1 MSVKNLIF
9 AAAGQVGG
17 GYQISRSLR
26 FNSADSAYLSRT
38 PASAGDRKTWTW
50 SGWVK
55 RSELSTARRQILFAS
70 AGSDNNTV
78 FGFGFEANTD
88 QFFITLFNTSA
99 ATSTARLLRDPSAW
113 YHIVLVLDTTQ
124 ATQANRAKVYV
135 NNEGP
140 YTISLFSQNTDYGI
154 NNNSDHRIGED
165 TTGYTGRQFGG
176 YLADINFVDGSALTP
191 SSFGETNETTGVWS
205 PIAYA
210 GSYGTNGFYLNFSDN
225 TSTTTLGEDQAGS
238 NDWTLNNLATS
249 DSMLD
254 TPSNNFAVMNPL
266 STTQPFTF
274 LEGNLRVYG
283 STSIDDAMVQATI
296 GMRTGKWY
304 WETLYTDSSNTGARA
319 GISADNTYDAALYY
333 VGETTKS
340 YGINFV
346 DGNKFNNASNSSYGS
361 AFTQNSIL
369 MTAYDADNGKLWWG
383 IDGIWYASGDPATG
397 TNAAFTS
404 IPENDYFPTISDS
417 SLSNDA
423 DSFWLNF
430 GQDSTFAG
438 NKPIGI
444 ATDSS
449 GVANFQYT
457 PPSGFK
463 ALVTTNLPEPTVVQ
477 GDDYF
482 NTVLY
487 DGTGAEQAVAGVGF
501 QPDFVWTKLR
511 SQAGSHF
518 LADVIRGGT
527 AVLKSD
533 LTDAEVTRSNH
544 IQSFD
549 TDGFTLGADGTS
561 NLDGTTNVAWNWKAN
576 GAGVSN
582 TDGTNIT
589 TTVSVDQTA
598 GISVLTY
605 TGDGNGSSSSIGH
618 GLGVVPAMVIIKSRS
633 DARSW
638 VVKHKNL
645 SSGNILFLES
655 TAAQF
660 TAAGNNS
667 GGIAD
672 LSSSTVVSF
681 VTGAIT
687 TNNVNANTENYVA
700 YCFAEVEG
708 FSKFSSYTG
717 NGSADGSFI
726 FTGFKVAWVI
736 IKRTDNLSEWAMY
749 DLRRPGF
756 NPNYQLRANAS
767 DAENSNSA
775 VFIDLVSN
783 GFKIR
788 TSDAAQNAS
797 GGTYIYAAF
806 AENPFKYSLAR

>member
-1 MSVKNLIF
+1 MADLISMLA
-9 AAAGQVGG
+9 AAAGTSAGG
-17 GYQISRSLR
+17 GEYQISRSLR

-38 PASAGDRKTWTW
+38 FSAPTAGTKWTW
-50 SGWVK
+50 SSWVK
-55 RSELSTARRQILFAS
+55 RSALYATKNEQ
-70 AGSDNNTV
+70 
-78 FGFGFEANTD
+78 
-88 QFFITLFNTSA
+88 TLFGTQGAGAQGAITFSDSSDFIQFKYSGA
-99 ATSTARLLRDPSAW
+99 FRRSGPVSFRDVSAW
-113 YHIVLVLDTTQ
+113 YHIVVSIDTTDATESNRAKLYVNGIQQTWTTSTSITQNDTTQ
-124 ATQANRAKVYV
+124 IN
-135 NNEGP
+135 
-140 YTISLFSQNTDYGI
+140 QNVVHNIGS
-154 NNNSDHRIGED
+154 NSGASSSEYSNI
-165 TTGYTGRQFGG
+165 
-176 YLADINFVDGSALTP
+176 YLAETYFIDGSALTP

-487 DGTGAEQAVAGVGF
+487 EGTGSSLGVTGVGF
-501 QPDFVWTKLR
+501 QPDWVWIKERSGAADHGLYDAVRGVTKQLE
-511 SQAGSHF
+511 SNTQSDETTEATG
-518 LADVIRGGT
+518 LT
-527 AVLKSD
+527 A
-533 LTDAEVTRSNH
+533 
-544 IQSFD
+544 FG
-549 TDGFTLGADGTS
+549 TDGFTVGALAQLNTIADTY
-561 NLDGTTNVAWNWKAN
+561 VAWNWKAD

-582 TDGTNIT
+582 GDGTIT
-589 TTVSVDQTA
+589 STVSANTTA
-598 GISVLTY
+598 KISIVTY
-605 TGDGNGSSSSIGH
+605 TGNVTAGATVGH
-618 GLGVVPAMVIIKSRS
+618 GLGVAPKMIILK
-633 DARSW
+633 ARTTGPTNWFVYHAS
-638 VVKHKNL
+638 V
-645 SSGNILFLES
+645 GNTEALFLNLTNAS
-655 TAAQF
+655 FA
-660 TAAGNNS
+660 
-667 GGIAD
+667 
-672 LSSSTVVSF
+672 SSTYWNDTSPTSSVFSL
-681 VTGAIT
+681 G
-687 TNNVNANTENYVA
+687 TNVATNGGTLVA

-708 FSKFSSYTG
+708 FSKFGSYTG
-717 NGSADGSFI
+717 NGLPDGPFVY
-726 FTGFKVAWVI
+726 TGF
-736 IKRTDNLSEWAMY
+736 
-749 DLRRPGF
+749 RPAFVMVKSSSAGGNWLMQNNKTLGY
-756 NPNYQLRANAS
+756 NP
-767 DAENSNSA
+767 SNSELYA
-775 VFIDLVSN
+775 NLPNDETTADRADLLSN
-783 GFKIR
+783 GFKPRIN
-788 TSDAAQNAS
+788 SAENNGS
-797 GGTYIYAAF
+797 GVTYIYMAF

>member
-1 MSVKNLIF
+1 MSDLITMMS

-17 GYQISRSLR
+17 EYQISRSLR

-38 PASAGDRKTWTW
+38 PASAGNRKTWTW

-55 RSELSTARRQILFAS
+55 RSQIGEYQYFFSAYTAATDAGFFGCLFADPS
-70 AGSDNNTV
+70 NTIQLIGWSSTWRATTQV
-78 FGFGFEANTD
+78 F
-88 QFFITLFNTSA
+88 
-99 ATSTARLLRDPSAW
+99 RDASAW
-113 YHIVLVLDTTQ
+113 YHIVVAVDTTQ
-124 ATQANRAKVYV
+124 ATPNNRVRLYINGSEVTAFSVTNNPDLNADLGV
-135 NNEGP
+135 NGNWAH
-140 YTISLFSQNTDYGI
+140 TISSNTLTP
-154 NNNSDHRIGED
+154 NQFFN
-165 TTGYTGRQFGG
+165 GYMTE
-176 YLADINFVDGSALTP
+176 INFIDGQALTP
-191 SSFGETNETTGVWS
+191 SSFGETNATTGVWS

-225 TSTTTLGEDQAGS
+225 SGVTSTTLGKDQAGS

-463 ALVTTNLPEPTVVQ
+463 ALVTTNLPE
-477 GDDYF
+477 
-482 NTVLY
+482 
-487 DGTGAEQAVAGVGF
+487 GT
-501 QPDFVWTKLR
+501 
-511 SQAGSHF
+511 
-518 LADVIRGGT
+518 
-527 AVLKSD
+527 
-533 LTDAEVTRSNH
+533 
-544 IQSFD
+544 
-549 TDGFTLGADGTS
+549 
-561 NLDGTTNVAWNWKAN
+561 
-576 GAGVSN
+576 
-582 TDGTNIT
+582 IT
-589 TTVSVDQTA
+589 T
-598 GISVLTY
+598 
-605 TGDGNGSSSSIGH
+605 
-618 GLGVVPAMVIIKSRS
+618 
-633 DARSW
+633 
-638 VVKHKNL
+638 
-645 SSGNILFLES
+645 SGTF
-655 TAAQF
+655 
-660 TAAGNNS
+660 
-667 GGIAD
+667 
-672 LSSSTVVSF
+672 
-681 VTGAIT
+681 
-687 TNNVNANTENYVA
+687 
-700 YCFAEVEG
+700 
-708 FSKFSSYTG
+708 TG
-717 NGSADGSFI
+717 NGSTDGPFVYLNGVPTAMTIDGNAVTFGTHADKLAN
-726 FTGFKVAWVI
+726 GFKVRSSSA
-736 IKRTDNLSEWAMY
+736 TYN
-749 DLRRPGF
+749 
-756 NPNYQLRANAS
+756 ANATS
-767 DAENSNSA
+767 MPYTISTTGAKFKFANAQSN
-775 VFIDLVSN
+775 
-783 GFKIR
+783 
-788 TSDAAQNAS
+788 
-797 GGTYIYAAF
+797 
-806 AENPFKYSLAR
+806 P

>member
-1 MSVKNLIF
+1 MSDLITMMS
-9 AAAGQVGG
+9 AAAGQVTGG
-17 GYQISRSLR
+17 EYQISRSLR

-38 PASAGDRKTWTW
+38 PASDTSSNKKGTF

-55 RSELSTARRQILFAS
+55 VSANSGTNGGTFLGAADNYHYGQFLNQTFYFGNETSFINTAA
-70 AGSDNNTV
+70 V
-78 FGFGFEANTD
+78 F
-88 QFFITLFNTSA
+88 
-99 ATSTARLLRDPSAW
+99 RDFSAW
-113 YHIVLVLDTTQ
+113 YHVLFVFDTTLATDNDRMQIWVNGVRQ
-124 ATQANRAKVYV
+124 AVGSFNTQ
-135 NNEGP
+135 P
-140 YTISLFSQNTDYGI
+140 SLDSSFVFLNTAQAYY
-154 NNNSDHRIGED
+154 IGRRPLGND
-165 TTGYTGRQFGG
+165 FNGYMTE
-176 YLADINFVDGSALTP
+176 INFIDGQALTP

-205 PIAYA
+205 PIRYA

-274 LEGNLRVYG
+274 REGNLRVYG

-477 GDDYF
+477 GNKYF

-487 DGTGAEQAVAGVGF
+487 TGNTPSTNAITGVGF
-501 QPDFVWTKLR
+501 APDWVWVKSITVAEPSNLVDRVRGDNLR
-511 SQAGSHF
+511 
-518 LADVIRGGT
+518 
-527 AVLKSD
+527 LKSST
-533 LTDAEVTRSNH
+533 TDAESAATFALNS
-544 IQSFD
+544 
-549 TDGFTLGADGTS
+549 DGFTVGANSES
-561 NLDGTTNVAWNWKAN
+561 NTGSMVAWNWKAN
-576 GAGVSN
+576 GAGASN
-582 TDGTNIT
+582 EDGTVAGT
-589 TTVSVDQTA
+589 VTVSANTTA
-598 GISVLTY
+598 GISIVTW
-605 TGDGNGSSSSIGH
+605 TNPASGTPTIGH
-618 GLGVVPAMVIIKSRS
+618 GLVVAPSFII
-633 DARSW
+633 
-638 VVKHKNL
+638 VKDRTFAYNWDVGCDSIGWANRLNL
-645 SSGNILFLES
+645 NTTGATSSGFWNS
-655 TAAQF
+655 TAPTASVF
-660 TAAGNNS
+660 TYAASGGNS
-667 GGIAD
+667 GD
-672 LSSSTVVSF
+672 SM
-681 VTGAIT
+681 
-687 TNNVNANTENYVA
+687 VA

-708 FSKFSSYTG
+708 FSKFGSYTG
-717 NGSADGSFI
+717 NGLADGPFVY
-726 FTGFKVAWVI
+726 TGFRPAFLMVKRSSSGAGTANWVVLDTSRDI
-736 IKRTDNLSEWAMY
+736 YNLAGQALM
-749 DLRRPGF
+749 
-756 NPNYQLRANAS
+756 PNLPDVEYTPAS
-767 DAENSNSA
+767 SGYPMD
-775 VFIDLVSN
+775 ILSN
-783 GFKIR
+783 GFKQR
-788 TSDAAQNAS
+788 GASVSQNESTS
-797 GGTYIYAAF
+797 TYIYMAF

>member
-1 MSVKNLIF
+1 
-9 AAAGQVGG
+9 
-17 GYQISRSLR
+17 
-26 FNSADSAYLSRT
+26 
-38 PASAGDRKTWTW
+38 
-50 SGWVK
+50 
-55 RSELSTARRQILFAS
+55 
-70 AGSDNNTV
+70 
-78 FGFGFEANTD
+78 
-88 QFFITLFNTSA
+88 
-99 ATSTARLLRDPSAW
+99 
-113 YHIVLVLDTTQ
+113 
-124 ATQANRAKVYV
+124 
-135 NNEGP
+135 
-140 YTISLFSQNTDYGI
+140 
-154 NNNSDHRIGED
+154 
-165 TTGYTGRQFGG
+165 
-176 YLADINFVDGSALTP
+176 
-191 SSFGETNETTGVWS
+191 
-205 PIAYA
+205 
-210 GSYGTNGFYLNFSDN
+210 
-225 TSTTTLGEDQAGS
+225 
-238 NDWTLNNLATS
+238 
-249 DSMLD
+249 MLD

-487 DGTGAEQAVAGVGF
+487 EGTGSSLGVTGVGF
-501 QPDFVWTKLR
+501 QPDWVWIKERSGAADHGLYDAVRGVTKQLE
-511 SQAGSHF
+511 SNTQSDETTEATG
-518 LADVIRGGT
+518 LT
-527 AVLKSD
+527 A
-533 LTDAEVTRSNH
+533 
-544 IQSFD
+544 FG
-549 TDGFTLGADGTS
+549 TDGFTVGALAQLNTIADTY
-561 NLDGTTNVAWNWKAN
+561 VAWNWKAD

-582 TDGTNIT
+582 GDGTIT
-589 TTVSVDQTA
+589 STVSANTTA
-598 GISVLTY
+598 KISIVTY
-605 TGDGNGSSSSIGH
+605 TGNVTAGATVG
-618 GLGVVPAMVIIKSRS
+618 AW
-633 DARSW
+633 SW
-638 VVKHKNL
+638 CC
-645 SSGNILFLES
+645 S
-655 TAAQF
+655 
-660 TAAGNNS
+660 
-667 GGIAD
+667 
-672 LSSSTVVSF
+672 
-681 VTGAIT
+681 
-687 TNNVNANTENYVA
+687 
-700 YCFAEVEG
+700 
-708 FSKFSSYTG
+708 
-717 NGSADGSFI
+717 
-726 FTGFKVAWVI
+726 
-736 IKRTDNLSEWAMY
+736 
-749 DLRRPGF
+749 
-756 NPNYQLRANAS
+756 
-767 DAENSNSA
+767 
-775 VFIDLVSN
+775 
-783 GFKIR
+783 
-788 TSDAAQNAS
+788 
-797 GGTYIYAAF
+797 
-806 AENPFKYSLAR
+806 

>member
-1 MSVKNLIF
+1 MADLISML
-9 AAAGQVGG
+9 AATAGTSAGG
-17 GYQISRSLR
+17 GEYQISRSLR

-38 PASAGDRKTWTW
+38 FSAPTAGTKWTW
-50 SGWVK
+50 SSWVK
-55 RSELSTARRQILFAS
+55 RSALYATKNEQ
-70 AGSDNNTV
+70 
-78 FGFGFEANTD
+78 
-88 QFFITLFNTSA
+88 TLFGTQGAGAQGAITFSDSSDFIQFKYSGA
-99 ATSTARLLRDPSAW
+99 FRRSGPVSFRDVSAW
-113 YHIVLVLDTTQ
+113 YHIVVSIDTTDATESNRAKLYVNGIQQTWTTSTSITQNDTTQ
-124 ATQANRAKVYV
+124 IN
-135 NNEGP
+135 
-140 YTISLFSQNTDYGI
+140 QNVVHNIGS
-154 NNNSDHRIGED
+154 NSGASSSEYSNI
-165 TTGYTGRQFGG
+165 
-176 YLADINFVDGSALTP
+176 YLAETYFIDGSALTP

-487 DGTGAEQAVAGVGF
+487 DGYGVK
-501 QPDFVWTKLR
+501 PWR
-511 SQAGSHF
+511 N
-518 LADVIRGGT
+518 RC
-527 AVLKSD
+527 
-533 LTDAEVTRSNH
+533 
-544 IQSFD
+544 
-549 TDGFTLGADGTS
+549 
-561 NLDGTTNVAWNWKAN
+561 
-576 GAGVSN
+576 
-582 TDGTNIT
+582 
-589 TTVSVDQTA
+589 
-598 GISVLTY
+598 GI
-605 TGDGNGSSSSIGH
+605 
-618 GLGVVPAMVIIKSRS
+618 PA
-633 DARSW
+633 
-638 VVKHKNL
+638 
-645 SSGNILFLES
+645 
-655 TAAQF
+655 
-660 TAAGNNS
+660 
-667 GGIAD
+667 
-672 LSSSTVVSF
+672 
-681 VTGAIT
+681 
-687 TNNVNANTENYVA
+687 
-700 YCFAEVEG
+700 
-708 FSKFSSYTG
+708 
-717 NGSADGSFI
+717 
-726 FTGFKVAWVI
+726 
-736 IKRTDNLSEWAMY
+736 
-749 DLRRPGF
+749 
-756 NPNYQLRANAS
+756 
-767 DAENSNSA
+767 
-775 VFIDLVSN
+775 
-783 GFKIR
+783 
-788 TSDAAQNAS
+788 
-797 GGTYIYAAF
+797 
-806 AENPFKYSLAR
+806 

>member
-1 MSVKNLIF
+1 MADLISMLA
-9 AAAGQVGG
+9 AAAGTSAGG
-17 GYQISRSLR
+17 GEYQISRSLR

-38 PASAGDRKTWTW
+38 FSAPTAGTKWTW
-50 SGWVK
+50 SSWVK
-55 RSELSTARRQILFAS
+55 RSALYATKNEQ
-70 AGSDNNTV
+70 
-78 FGFGFEANTD
+78 
-88 QFFITLFNTSA
+88 TLFGTQGAGAQGAITFSDSSDFIQFKYSGA
-99 ATSTARLLRDPSAW
+99 FRRSGPVSFRDVSAW
-113 YHIVLVLDTTQ
+113 YHIVVSIDTTDATESNRAKLYVNGIQQTWTTSTSITQNDTTQ
-124 ATQANRAKVYV
+124 IN
-135 NNEGP
+135 
-140 YTISLFSQNTDYGI
+140 QNVVHNIGS
-154 NNNSDHRIGED
+154 NSGASSSEYSNI
-165 TTGYTGRQFGG
+165 
-176 YLADINFVDGSALTP
+176 YLAETYFIDGSALTP

-487 DGTGAEQAVAGVGF
+487 EGTGSSLGVTGVGF
-501 QPDFVWTKLR
+501 QPDWVWIKERSGAADHGLYDAVRGVTKQLE
-511 SQAGSHF
+511 SNTQSDETTEATG
-518 LADVIRGGT
+518 LT
-527 AVLKSD
+527 A
-533 LTDAEVTRSNH
+533 
-544 IQSFD
+544 FG
-549 TDGFTLGADGTS
+549 TDGFTVGALAQLNTIADTY
-561 NLDGTTNVAWNWKAN
+561 VAWNWKAD
-576 GAGVSN
+576 GAGVS
-582 TDGTNIT
+582 
-589 TTVSVDQTA
+589 
-598 GISVLTY
+598 
-605 TGDGNGSSSSIGH
+605 
-618 GLGVVPAMVIIKSRS
+618 KR
-633 DARSW
+633 
-638 VVKHKNL
+638 
-645 SSGNILFLES
+645 
-655 TAAQF
+655 
-660 TAAGNNS
+660 
-667 GGIAD
+667 
-672 LSSSTVVSF
+672 STVRLPAQSQR
-681 VTGAIT
+681 I
-687 TNNVNANTENYVA
+687 
-700 YCFAEVEG
+700 
-708 FSKFSSYTG
+708 
-717 NGSADGSFI
+717 
-726 FTGFKVAWVI
+726 
-736 IKRTDNLSEWAMY
+736 
-749 DLRRPGF
+749 
-756 NPNYQLRANAS
+756 QLRG
-767 DAENSNSA
+767 
-775 VFIDLVSN
+775 LVHCYLY
-783 GFKIR
+783 G
-788 TSDAAQNAS
+788 
-797 GGTYIYAAF
+797 
-806 AENPFKYSLAR
+806 